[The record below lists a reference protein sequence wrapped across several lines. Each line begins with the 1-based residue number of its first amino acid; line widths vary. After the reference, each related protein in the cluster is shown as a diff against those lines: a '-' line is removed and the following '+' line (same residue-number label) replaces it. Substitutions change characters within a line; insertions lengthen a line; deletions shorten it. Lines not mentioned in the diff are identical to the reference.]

1 MAMSGTQNH
10 CSSFREIR
18 PVGSAR
24 SGNRTLSVSSSLRSS
39 AMRSHQRKQNSV
51 NAPMTSCQPRT
62 GRIVVHVTP
71 WFRMTMKYSSNH
83 MMAPTAR
90 RERYG

>member
-10 CSSFREIR
+10 CSSFREMR

-39 AMRSHQRKQNSV
+39 AMRSHHRKQNSV
-51 NAPMTSCQPRT
+51 KAPIASRKPST
-62 GRIVVHVTP
+62 GRMVSQVTP

-83 MMAPTAR
+83 MMAPTAS